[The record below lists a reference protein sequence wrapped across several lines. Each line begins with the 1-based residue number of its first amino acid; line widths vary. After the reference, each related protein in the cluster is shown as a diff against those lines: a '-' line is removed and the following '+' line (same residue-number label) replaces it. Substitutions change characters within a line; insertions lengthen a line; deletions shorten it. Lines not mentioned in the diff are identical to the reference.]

1 MAKIL
6 ILGAGA
12 IGTAFSFPCS
22 DKDNLVT
29 IIGTHLDNNFIDQIN
44 SKDKTHPIL
53 QCIVP
58 KNVRFLKFEK
68 LGEEINNKIDLIVV
82 AVSSKGI
89 EWASVELS
97 KVLKEKIP
105 ILILTKGL
113 AINNNKYEV
122 LVHKM
127 ERLLKKNGIKE
138 TNISAA
144 GGPCLAKGL
153 ANRVHTSVVFANS
166 DIKIAN
172 WIARLVSTDY
182 YHVFTSDDVIG
193 VEICSAIKNI
203 FSMILGASE
212 ELCNTTIST
221 QLKEK
226 NYLNTAAALLQ
237 QSIYEMI
244 IFTEKQKG
252 KKETVMGLAGIGD
265 LYVSDKGGR
274 NSKMG
279 QYIGQGMTF
288 KEAKKTK
295 MPNDTVEGADL
306 AIKIGYKVKSDFS
319 IETLPLM
326 LGMINTICD
335 ERPLKINWNNFKL
348 STP

>member
-22 DKDNLVT
+22 DKNHLVT

-68 LGEEINNKIDLIVV
+68 LGEEINNKVDLIVV

-89 EWASVELS
+89 EWACNELS
-97 KVLKEKIP
+97 KVLKNKIP

-153 ANRVHTSVVFANS
+153 ANRVHTSVVVANS
-166 DIKIAN
+166 DIKVAN

-182 YHVFTSDDVIG
+182 YHVFTSDDVVG

-203 FSMILGASE
+203 FSMVIGASE
-212 ELCNTTIST
+212 GICNTTIST

-306 AIKIGYKVKSDFS
+306 VLEIGTKVKSDFDNK
-319 IETLPLM
+319 TLPLM
-326 LGMINTICD
+326 TSMINTICD
-335 ERPLKINWNNFKL
+335 ETPLEIDWKNFK
-348 STP
+348 

>member
-22 DKDNLVT
+22 DKNHLVT

-127 ERLLKKNGIKE
+127 ERLLKKNGIKD

-306 AIKIGYKVKSDFS
+306 AVEMGFKVKSDFS

-326 LGMINTICD
+326 LSMINTICD
-335 ERPLKINWNNFKL
+335 EKPLKINWNNFKL